1 MRTTLKRGFG
11 RAAVVNGD
19 GRAVLPP
26 GVLSPIK
33 RYHQPERVRSPWRVA
48 GKILFVLVAACV
60 AAVLGI
66 AGGTYLWAAE
76 SVAAL
81 SPAGQVALASKQLDL
96 PPVDKLA
103 PVNALVIG

>member
-1 MRTTLKRGFG
+1 MRTTLKRGIG

-48 GKILFVLVAACV
+48 GKILFVLVALCV
-60 AAVLGI
+60 ATVLGI
-66 AGGTYLWAAE
+66 AGGTYLWAVE
-76 SVAAL
+76 TVHAL
-81 SPAGQVALASKQLDL
+81 DPQGQVKLAAKQLDIPL
-96 PPVDKLA
+96 PHA
-103 PVNALVIG
+103 PTNALVIGYD